1 LPRLARLKPFA
12 RPKPFTRLKPF
23 ARLKPLAPIV
33 ALLALV
39 GVLPCAPASAQDSY
53 PSRPIRLVV
62 PFPPGGSSDILGRIV
77 ADRYARALG
86 ASVVVENKPGGT
98 TQIGTD
104 AVANAPADGY
114 TLLVGAA
121 SSFTVLP
128 NLRKLNY
135 SLDSFESIG
144 GVADYVAVMAVRK
157 TLAVK
162 DMKEFIAYARQN
174 PKKLSFG
181 SAGEASAGHVFG
193 GTLARDTGIE
203 VLHVPFRGSVDAV
216 NALVAG
222 DTDFV
227 IDGAATPM
235 IKAGRI
241 TPLAT
246 FYRVRHPQL
255 PEVPTLKE
263 AGIEITTNKGAGWGV
278 LAPRGTPKAIT
289 AKLSETLRKIMADK
303 AVQEEVIRA
312 NSIAAWQM
320 PEEFRAGLISDQKMY
335 SELLPAI
342 GVKQN

>member
-1 LPRLARLKPFA
+1 VSSFPLLK
-12 RPKPFTRLKPF
+12 L
-23 ARLKPLAPIV
+23 LAPAA
-33 ALLALV
+33 ALFVLAA
-39 GVLPCAPASAQDSY
+39 APAIAQDNW
-53 PSRPIRLVV
+53 PSRPIRMIV

-77 ADRYARALG
+77 ADRYSRALN

-104 AVANAPADGY
+104 AVAAAPADGY
-114 TLLVGAA
+114 TVLLGAA

-128 NLRKLNY
+128 NLRKLGY

-162 DMKEFIAYARQN
+162 DMKEFIAYAKQN

-193 GTLARDTGIE
+193 GTLARDTGIQ

-263 AGIEITTNKGAGWGV
+263 AGIEIATNKGAGWGV
-278 LAPRGTPKAIT
+278 LAPRGTPKAVT
-289 AKLSETLRKIMADK
+289 ARLSETLRKIMADK
-303 AVQEEVIRA
+303 AVQEELIRA
-312 NSIAAWQM
+312 NSIAAWQT
-320 PEEFRAGLISDQKMY
+320 PEEFRAGLLADQKMY

-342 GVKQN
+342 GVNKN

>member
-1 LPRLARLKPFA
+1 
-12 RPKPFTRLKPF
+12 
-23 ARLKPLAPIV
+23 
-33 ALLALV
+33 
-39 GVLPCAPASAQDSY
+39 
-53 PSRPIRLVV
+53 
-62 PFPPGGSSDILGRIV
+62 
-77 ADRYARALG
+77 
-86 ASVVVENKPGGT
+86 VENKPGGT

-128 NLRKLNY
+128 NLRKLGY
-135 SLDSFESIG
+135 SMDSFESIG

-162 DMKEFIAYARQN
+162 DMKEFIAYAKAN

-235 IKAGRI
+235 IRAGRI

-263 AGIEITTNKGAGWGV
+263 AGIEIATSKGAGWGV
-278 LAPRGTPKAIT
+278 LAPRGTPKAVT
-289 AKLSETLRKIMADK
+289 TKLSETLRKIMADK
-303 AVQEEVIRA
+303 TVQEELIRA
-312 NSIAAWQM
+312 NSIAAWQT
-320 PEEFRAGLISDQKMY
+320 PEEFRAGLLADQKMY

-342 GVKQN
+342 GVNKN

>member
-1 LPRLARLKPFA
+1 MIPTHRLSRAAAVLAAPLLLLSA
-12 RPKPFTRLKPF
+12 AFTPT
-23 ARLKPLAPIV
+23 
-33 ALLALV
+33 
-39 GVLPCAPASAQDSY
+39 GVHAQDNW
-53 PSRPIRLVV
+53 PSRPIRVVV

-77 ADRYARALG
+77 SDRLGRALN
-86 ASVVVENKPGGT
+86 ASMVVENKPGGT

-104 AVANAPADGY
+104 FVAAAPADGY

-128 NLRKLNY
+128 NLRKLTY

-144 GVADYVAVMAVRK
+144 GVADYVAVMAVRNS
-157 TLAVK
+157 LAVNN
-162 DMKEFIAYARQN
+162 MKEFIAYAKQN

-235 IKAGRI
+235 VKAGRI
-241 TPLAT
+241 RPLAT

-255 PEVPTLKE
+255 PNVPTLKE
-263 AGIEITTNKGAGWGV
+263 AGFEITMSKGAGWGV

-289 AKLSETLRKIMADK
+289 ARLSETLSKIINDK
-303 AVQEEVIRA
+303 AVQEEFVRA
-312 NSIAAWQM
+312 NSIAAWQT
-320 PEEFRAGLISDQKMY
+320 PEEFRTGLLADQKTY

-342 GVKQN
+342 GVNKN